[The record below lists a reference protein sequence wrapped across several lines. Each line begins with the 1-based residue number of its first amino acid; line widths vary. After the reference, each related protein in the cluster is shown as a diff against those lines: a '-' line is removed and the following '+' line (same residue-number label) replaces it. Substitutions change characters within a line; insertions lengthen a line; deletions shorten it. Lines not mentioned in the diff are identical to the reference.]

1 VLRPQDLVYKESG
14 NTSSEIAMGS
24 GMFIN
29 AGPLFARAKAA
40 YERARNTS
48 SHDRELGQMDA
59 LDAIVF
65 SAVALEAFINEAVEL
80 ATQPPPPGTSN
91 PPSVNSFATLLADA
105 ERSHDSITLKF
116 MRAHH
121 AFTGSTYDA
130 GRAPFQDFVL
140 LVALRDAVVHYRP
153 QDFFNVDARGV
164 VTLTEAKI
172 IARPGF
178 CSYPPLRLLD
188 GRAKVPPRWLHRY
201 WTSCRAVISKIRW
214 SSFTASHS
222 GCHEGV
228 KLRIIQAPAEPGRD
242 PDHLEQLGG
251 RRGIPHSP
259 VPIIGVERR
268 PHLLHLQ
275 ILRCCTSKPLPH
287 KACYTYYTYYT
298 FFLKLFPYKRLW
310 CTPSPDAFYRQMLLA
325 KTRCWCRTC
334 CRPYS
339 IRVWRCRIYFPTV
352 L

>member
-1 VLRPQDLVYKESG
+1 
-14 NTSSEIAMGS
+14 
-24 GMFIN
+24 MFIN

-172 IARPGF
+172 IAR
-178 CSYPPLRLLD
+178 LRSKRIASVASPTTHASWLLLVSTVAVARWSCKSASTMVASLLD
-188 GRAKVPPRWLHRY
+188 VVPG
-201 WTSCRAVISKIRW
+201 
-214 SSFTASHS
+214 SHFKDQM
-222 GCHEGV
+222 E
-228 KLRIIQAPAEPGRD
+228 
-242 PDHLEQLGG
+242 
-251 RRGIPHSP
+251 
-259 VPIIGVERR
+259 
-268 PHLLHLQ
+268 
-275 ILRCCTSKPLPH
+275 
-287 KACYTYYTYYT
+287 
-298 FFLKLFPYKRLW
+298 F
-310 CTPSPDAFYRQMLLA
+310 FYREPFRM
-325 KTRCWCRTC
+325 
-334 CRPYS
+334 S
-339 IRVWRCRIYFPTV
+339 
-352 L
+352 